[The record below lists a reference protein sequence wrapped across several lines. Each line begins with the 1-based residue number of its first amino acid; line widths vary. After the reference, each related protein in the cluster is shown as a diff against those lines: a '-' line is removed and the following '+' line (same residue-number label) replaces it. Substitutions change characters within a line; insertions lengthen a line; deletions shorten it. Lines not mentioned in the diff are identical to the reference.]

1 MGYACPVCDA
11 PQRDETHLANHLALQ
26 AIVHGDDHET
36 WLDEHEPSW
45 ESMNP
50 DTLGPLVADEA
61 EEREFDE
68 VFEDTVDRSGSRPS
82 PFDDHGHEHMAGHD
96 HAHDHD
102 HTHSHDRGR
111 QQFGGGGGGPNL
123 TGDAA
128 RIFEEAKAMTEQMR
142 TGEDDGDG
150 AAASDGDDATASTGD
165 DAAGSAG
172 DDAPDE
178 KES

>member
-45 ESMNP
+45 ASMNP

-68 VFEDTVDRSGSRPS
+68 VFEDTVDRRESRPS
-82 PFDDHGHEHMAGHD
+82 PFDDGHGHEHMAGHD
-96 HAHDHD
+96 HD
-102 HTHSHDRGR
+102 HTHSHDHGR
-111 QQFGGGGGGPNL
+111 QQFGGGGEPNL

-128 RIFEEAKAMTEQMR
+128 RIFEEARAMTEEMR
-142 TGEDDGDG
+142 AGEDEGDE
-150 AAASDGDDATASTGD
+150 AAASGGDDATDSAGD
-165 DAAGSAG
+165 ESGSDG